1 MTTETPPQVPF
12 TVYPN
17 PASER
22 ITVVRNGYD
31 AEISKVDIMDMNG
44 NLLRSETVSDS
55 GEVIIERGGLI
66 SGQYIVRIHGE
77 QIYNLIVVFN

>member
-1 MTTETPPQVPF
+1 MTATPVQIPF

-17 PASER
+17 PATDR

-31 AEISKVDIMDMNG
+31 AEISKVDILDMNG

-66 SGQYIVRIHGE
+66 SGQYIVRIYGE
-77 QIYNLIVVFN
+77 QVYNLIVVFN